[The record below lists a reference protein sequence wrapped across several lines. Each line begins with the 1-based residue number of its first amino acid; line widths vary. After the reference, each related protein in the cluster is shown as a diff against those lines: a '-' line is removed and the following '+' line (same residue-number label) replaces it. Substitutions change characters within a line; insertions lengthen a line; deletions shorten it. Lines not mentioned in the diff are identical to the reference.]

1 MKPKTG
7 KEKKCREDK
16 HELCKD
22 EDTGE
27 WHFAFYIPQ
36 LKTKREKCQIKLKYV
51 NIVIHIQVIEMV
63 FVIFVNKEDNSNQEE
78 KMICPTCKI
87 ILDEFKTG
95 YECPLCGFEQKR

>member
-36 LKTKREKCQIKLKYV
+36 LKTKREKC
-51 NIVIHIQVIEMV
+51 
-63 FVIFVNKEDNSNQEE
+63 
-78 KMICPTCKI
+78 
-87 ILDEFKTG
+87 
-95 YECPLCGFEQKR
+95 